1 MIARRDFFWRGV
13 SALGFA
19 MGAAALGISLLLWSR
34 GAEKP
39 AQSAAAPPV
48 APQGHALAGK
58 TGTLSRLLADR
69 RAVAR
74 IQFGFRPN
82 GALDASCRAE
92 TADGA
97 ESACFGDEKG
107 TSTWSLQGT
116 RLCLVAPAINL
127 RAESCYELSGEAPSL
142 QLAGS
147 GFLAGN
153 MMLR

>member
-1 MIARRDFFWRGV
+1 MSARRDIFWRGV

-19 MGAAALGISLLLWSR
+19 MGAAALGLSLLLWSR
-34 GAEKP
+34 GADKP
-39 AQSAAAPPV
+39 AQSAAAQPG
-48 APQGHALAGK
+48 APQGPALAGK
-58 TGTLSRLLADR
+58 TATLSRL
-69 RAVAR
+69 
-74 IQFGFRPN
+74 
-82 GALDASCRAE
+82 RAE
-92 TADGA
+92 AADGA
-97 ESACFGDEKG
+97 ETACFGDEKG

-142 QLAGS
+142 QLTGS